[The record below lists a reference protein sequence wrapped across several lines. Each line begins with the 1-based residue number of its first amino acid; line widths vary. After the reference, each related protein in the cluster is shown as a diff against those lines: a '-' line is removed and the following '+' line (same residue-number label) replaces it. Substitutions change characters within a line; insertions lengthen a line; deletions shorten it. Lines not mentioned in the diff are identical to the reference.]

1 MLENI
6 IERIKTKEL
15 IKTAIIC
22 LISSLFLSIAAQIS
36 IPLPGGVPMTLQT
49 FSIALIG
56 FTLTKSKGI
65 KTILTYLFLG
75 IIGLPVFASGNFGFA
90 TLFGL
95 TGGFLLGFIPFVLLC
110 NKTKSTQKI
119 PHKILLCAVALASLH
134 ILGILQ
140 YTILSG
146 KGIINSFILV
156 SLPFL
161 IKDSLSILLA
171 LLISEKITFL
181 KNKNNKAASI

>member
-6 IERIKTKEL
+6 IERIKTKEV
-15 IKTAIIC
+15 IKTVIIC
-22 LISSLFLSIAAQIS
+22 LISSLFLAIAAQIS

-56 FTLTKSKGI
+56 FTLTKNNGLKA
-65 KTILTYLFLG
+65 ILTYLFLG
-75 IIGLPVFASGNFGFA
+75 IIGLPVFASGNFGVA

-95 TGGFLLGFIPFVLLC
+95 TGGFLIGFIPFVVFC
-110 NKTKSTQKI
+110 GKAKNAKKVVSKI
-119 PHKILLCAVALASLH
+119 IISAVALASLH

-140 YTILSG
+140 YSILSG
-146 KGIINSFILV
+146 RSIISAFALV
-156 SLPFL
+156 SMPFL

-171 LLISEKITFL
+171 LLVSEKINLL
-181 KNKNNKAASI
+181 KSEKRAE

>member
-6 IERIKTKEL
+6 IKSKNNYNVIVRNIT
-15 IKTAIIC
+15 IC
-22 LISSLFLSIAAQIS
+22 LISVVFLAITAQIS
-36 IPLPGGVPMTLQT
+36 IPLPGGVPLTLQT

-56 FTLTKSKGI
+56 FSLAENKGI

-75 IIGLPVFASGNFGFA
+75 TMGFPVFASGNFGFA

-95 TGGFLLGFIPFVLLC
+95 TGGFLLGFIPLVVFC
-110 NKTKSTQKI
+110 SKAKKAKTVQGKI
-119 PHKILLCAVALASLH
+119 ALSAIALATLH

-140 YTILSG
+140 YGILTG
-146 KGIINSFILV
+146 KNFNVVFMLV

-161 IKDSLSILLA
+161 VKDSLSIILA
-171 LLISEKITFL
+171 FIISDRIDFIRKTV
-181 KNKNNKAASI
+181 K